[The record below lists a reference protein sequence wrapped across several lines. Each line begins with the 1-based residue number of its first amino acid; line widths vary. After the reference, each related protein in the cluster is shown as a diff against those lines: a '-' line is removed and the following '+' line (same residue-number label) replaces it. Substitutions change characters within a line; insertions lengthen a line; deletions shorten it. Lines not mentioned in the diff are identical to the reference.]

1 MSKHD
6 DKEKL
11 LQKFDELISSS
22 RLHLNLAEGTTI
34 DDLTDED
41 KISVVKQIEEFSKKR
56 GEKNE

>member
-6 DKEKL
+6 DREKL
-11 LQKFDELISSS
+11 LQKFDELISSGS
-22 RLHLNLAEGTTI
+22 LHLNLVEGTTI